1 MKLPNA
7 ENAIIDKDKIEN
19 YCLNLEHPRGKHKA
33 RVFISVL
40 GLTVKDSEYLIGRI
54 KTMIIKVD
62 CLKGEQDQYGQRYTA
77 DIEIKYES
85 KKAVVRTSWIIKH
98 PRGKHKARVFISVL
112 GLTVKDSEYLIG
124 RIKTMIIKVDCL
136 KGEQDQYGQRY
147 TADIEIKY
155 ESKKAVV
162 RTSWIIKRNESN
174 PRLTTCYVK

>member
-85 KKAVVRTSWIIKH
+85 KKAVVRTSWIIK
-98 PRGKHKARVFISVL
+98 
-112 GLTVKDSEYLIG
+112 
-124 RIKTMIIKVDCL
+124 
-136 KGEQDQYGQRY
+136 
-147 TADIEIKY
+147 
-155 ESKKAVV
+155 
-162 RTSWIIKRNESN
+162 RNESN